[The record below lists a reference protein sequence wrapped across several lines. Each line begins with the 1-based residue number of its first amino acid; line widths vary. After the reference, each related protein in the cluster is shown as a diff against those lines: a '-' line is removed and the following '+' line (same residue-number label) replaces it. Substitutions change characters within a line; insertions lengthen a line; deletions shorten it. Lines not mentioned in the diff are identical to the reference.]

1 MVVHVGVTWSVIAD
15 VVLVAEAVVFET
27 ELDAVDG
34 IVHDLLEADGVAD
47 SEWLSRC
54 LPISEG
60 HLR

>member
-1 MVVHVGVTWSVIAD
+1 MIAD